1 MKKTALI
8 VGSSGL
14 VGKELLDLC
23 LKSEV
28 YEKVITPVRA
38 PLSIENE
45 KLIELIIDFEMPPW
59 DQLFPADHVY
69 CCLGTTIKKAG
80 SKNNFRKVDHDFPLA
95 FAGAAKKWEAEQ
107 FSVITAAGVSKNSK
121 IFYNKVKGELES
133 NLKALDLKGTLIFQ
147 PSLLLGDRNEFR
159 FGEIVF
165 SAFAKIFSWITPR
178 SFRAIHCQKVA
189 QSMLEKTISS
199 KDGFNIIS
207 NKEMH
212 KIA

>member
-1 MKKTALI
+1 MEF
-8 VGSSGL
+8 V
-14 VGKELLDLC
+14 
-23 LKSEV
+23 
-28 YEKVITPVRA
+28 EK
-38 PLSIENE
+38 
-45 KLIELIIDFEMPPW
+45 IDQSDEMFVF
-59 DQLFPADHVY
+59 DDVKIFID
-69 CCLGTTIKKAG
+69 KKASLFLIG
-80 SKNNFRKVDHDFPLA
+80 TKMD
-95 FAGAAKKWEAEQ
+95 
-107 FSVITAAGVSKNSK
+107 
-121 IFYNKVKGELES
+121 YVKGELES

-165 SAFAKIFSWITPR
+165 SAFAKIFSWITPS